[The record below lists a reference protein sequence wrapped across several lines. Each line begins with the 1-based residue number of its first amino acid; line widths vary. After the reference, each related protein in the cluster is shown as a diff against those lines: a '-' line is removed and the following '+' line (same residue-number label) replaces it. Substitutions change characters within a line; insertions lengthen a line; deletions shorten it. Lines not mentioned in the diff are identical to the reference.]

1 MKALKSVF
9 GAVAMVVAMVG
20 SAQAIDLVNE
30 DGANHK
36 VRITSSTM
44 SREID
49 LKSMTLSLVVCVGEC
64 TFEVAGVG
72 RVKASKNDVV
82 IIRDG
87 KVSIAPG
94 KEPASAAK

>member
-1 MKALKSVF
+1 MKALKSEF

-64 TFEVAGVG
+64 KFEVPGMGMVRA
-72 RVKASKNDVV
+72 RKDDVV
-82 IIRDG
+82 TIKDG
-87 KVSIAPG
+87 KLTATPG
-94 KEPASAAK
+94 PTAAK